1 MQLLPFRNKIR
12 SLLLLSRELK
22 RDLTRTMTQKD
33 WEFPEMFEDYEKYH
47 ASINTGKSVRYDL
60 INKWIEPNSTVLD
73 VGVGDGHMAELLMN
87 NKNAL
92 VKGIDISHLAC
103 EKAKNR
109 GISVTVK
116 DINNG
121 LSLGSDEYYD
131 YILLIEVIEHTI
143 YPQKILVEAISHARK
158 GVIVTIP
165 NSAYVKWRIQ
175 LLRGYSP
182 RQSFSH
188 LHFWSVK
195 DFSLFCKKLDINI
208 VDFNTLLPPWLIK
221 FSNLLGWQQC
231 WLLAPKPYSNGA

>member
-12 SLLLLSRELK
+12 SLFLLSRELK

-60 INKWIEPNSTVLD
+60 IKQWIEPNSTVLD

-121 LSLGSDEYYD
+121 LSLDRDEYYD

-165 NSAYVKWRIQ
+165 NSAYIKWRIQ

-188 LHFWSVK
+188 LHFWSVN
-195 DFSLFCKKLDINI
+195 DFSLFCRKLDINI

-221 FSNLLGWQQC
+221 CSNLLGWQQC
-231 WLLAPKPYSNGA
+231 WLLGPKPYSNGA